1 MQSHEWSEL
10 FRLIPA
16 DQVNQLVIKTNN
28 GIELNIEML
37 VRTDPGHLIFRGRV
51 SGQNDDGRLFF
62 LPYDQ
67 ITYLSINRF
76 VKEDEIRDLLGITF
90 LPPSRTA
97 NENSAPM
104 DVIEPDVA
112 HNSFVTTTS
121 ATATS
126 MIPRPVPIY
135 APPAPVTSPSPRP
148 VVAPPPPP
156 VAVDAPGNAKSSI
169 LDRLRAQRTSMK
181 GPSR

>member
-1 MQSHEWSEL
+1 M
-10 FRLIPA
+10 IPA
-16 DQVNQLVIKTNN
+16 DQMNQLVIMTNN
-28 GIELNIEML
+28 GIELNIELL
-37 VRTDPGHLIFRGRV
+37 VRIDPGHVIFRGRV

-67 ITYLSINRF
+67 ITYLNINRF
-76 VKEDEIRDLLGITF
+76 VKEDEIRDLLGTTGY
-90 LPPSRTA
+90 LPSRPT
-97 NENSAPM
+97 NETTAPM

-112 HNSFVTTTS
+112 HNSFVTTTA

-135 APPAPVTSPSPRP
+135 APPAPVASPNPRP

-156 VAVDAPGNAKSSI
+156 VAAEAPGNAKSSI
-169 LDRLRAQRTSMK
+169 LDRLRAQRTAMK